1 MDKESEF
8 LMTEE
13 ELRERDL
20 TDAQKQRIKK
30 IEEDDFRWLMADKRG
45 RRIMWRLLE
54 RTRVYQSSFTGN
66 SQTFFLEG
74 TRNVGLMLIS
84 DIQKHCPEQFV
95 VMLKEHM
102 SNER

>member
-1 MDKESEF
+1 MDKESDF
-8 LMTEE
+8 LMSTEE
-13 ELRERDL
+13 LHERDL
-20 TDAQKQRIKK
+20 TEAQLQRIKK

-54 RTRVYQSSFTGN
+54 KTRVYQSSFTGN
-66 SQTFFLEG
+66 SQTFFHEG

>member
-1 MDKESEF
+1 MDKESDF
-8 LMTEE
+8 LMSTEE
-13 ELRERDL
+13 LHERDL
-20 TDAQKQRIKK
+20 TEAQKQRIKK

-66 SQTFFLEG
+66 SQTFFNEG

>member
-8 LMTEE
+8 LMTDE

-30 IEEDDFRWLMADKRG
+30 IEEDDFRWLMAEKRG

-84 DIQKHCPEQFV
+84 DIQKHCAEQFV

>member
-8 LMTEE
+8 LMTDE

-84 DIQKHCPEQFV
+84 DIQKHCAEQFV

>member
-8 LMTEE
+8 LMTDE

>member
-8 LMTEE
+8 LMTDE

-20 TDAQKQRIKK
+20 TAAQKQRIKK

-84 DIQKHCPEQFV
+84 DIQKHCAEQFV

>member
-8 LMTEE
+8 LMTDE

-54 RTRVYQSSFTGN
+54 RTRVYKSSFTGN

-84 DIQKHCPEQFV
+84 DIQKHCAEQFV

>member
-8 LMTEE
+8 LMTDE

-84 DIQKHCPEQFV
+84 DIQNTAQSS
-95 VMLKEHM
+95 LL
-102 SNER
+102 